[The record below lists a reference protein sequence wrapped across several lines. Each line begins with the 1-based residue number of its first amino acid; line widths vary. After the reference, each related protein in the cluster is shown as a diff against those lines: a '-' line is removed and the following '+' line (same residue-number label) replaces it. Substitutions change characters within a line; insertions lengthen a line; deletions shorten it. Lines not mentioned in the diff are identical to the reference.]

1 MLSEE
6 GKKVKEQLEQ
16 LRQAKRNIHNLQQEL
31 KWWQEMSD
39 FVASSSFNIKVQ
51 GGQAIP
57 YAEKRVIKIDEL
69 ECKISEAID
78 IALKLEDEFLR
89 NCSQLDSLSQNL
101 LYERY
106 LTGKPLKKIIKEFAY
121 SERHVFRL
129 YDDAFENV
137 AKSKKIK
144 DVTKCQ

>member
-31 KWWQEMSD
+31 QWWQEMSD
-39 FVASSSFNIKVQ
+39 FVASSSFYIKVQ

-69 ECKISEAID
+69 ERKISEAID
-78 IALKLEDEFLR
+78 IALKLEDEFLY
-89 NCSQLDSLSQNL
+89 NCSLLDALSQNL

-106 LTGKPLKKIIKEFAY
+106 LTGKSLKQIAKELGI
-121 SERHVFRL
+121 SNRHLGRL
-129 YDDAFENV
+129 F
-137 AKSKKIK
+137 KLIQ
-144 DVTKCQ
+144 DVPK